1 MRFGLHVSIGKGIT
15 KAVDAAVDLGC
26 DCFQIFA
33 GNPRGW
39 RRTPLNSSEVK
50 EFRKNVKSSG
60 LGPIVVHLSYLPNP
74 ASDNQELYEKSIMA
88 IGEDYRRAIELGA
101 DFFVVHPGRVG
112 KGKDIEEGISRVAA
126 GIRKVL
132 SVVQGNTLFLLE
144 NQAGA
149 GSEIAGKIS
158 ELGRILK
165 EINSPERMGICL
177 DTCHAFAAGYD
188 LSSQKGIDELLSEID
203 DTVDLSSMPLLHL
216 NDAVGEVGSH
226 LDRHANIGEGNIG
239 KEGFRL
245 LFSDPRVHRLAGIL
259 ETPRTSDD
267 DDRRN
272 LAILRELFLGG
283 EK

>member
-1 MRFGLHVSIGKGIT
+1 MRFGLHVSIGKGLT
-15 KAVDAAVDLGC
+15 KAVEAATILGC

-39 RRTPLNSSEVK
+39 KRKPLDPSEVE
-50 EFRKNVKSSG
+50 EFKKKLKSSG
-60 LGPIVVHLSYLPNP
+60 LGPVVVHLSYLPNP
-74 ASDNQELYEKSIMA
+74 ASDDPELYEKSILA

-101 DFFVVHPGRVG
+101 DYFVVHPGRVG
-112 KGKDIEEGISRVAA
+112 KGKNMEEGILRVAT

-149 GSEIAGKIS
+149 GTEIARSFS
-158 ELGRILK
+158 EMERILR
-165 EINSPERMGICL
+165 EINRPERMGVCL
-177 DTCHAFAAGYD
+177 DTCHAFAAGYN
-188 LSSQKGIDELLSEID
+188 LSSQEGIDELLSE
-203 DTVDLSSMPLLHL
+203 VDETIGFSSIPLMHL

-226 LDRHANIGEGNIG
+226 LDRHASIGEGKIG
-239 KEGFRL
+239 KEGFGL
-245 LFSDPRVHRLAGIL
+245 LLSDPRVHQLAGIL

-267 DDRRN
+267 DDLRN
-272 LAILRELFLGG
+272 LAILRELFRGG